1 MTIAATL
8 KTYLDQRAVA
18 YSVVT
23 HPPAA
28 SSLRTAEA
36 AHRPGHRVAKAVV
49 VGDEQGYLVV
59 VVPAPY
65 PVDLGQ
71 LHRQFGRRLGL
82 ATEPELAPLF
92 PDCEPG
98 VVPAFGEAYGLE
110 TLWDRALWEE
120 PELFLEG
127 GDHQTLVRIPQAE
140 LQKVLGSVRS
150 GRFSHLPSPPST
162 QTAKPEYP

>member
-8 KTYLDQRAVA
+8 KAYLDHRAVA
-18 YSVVT
+18 YEIVT

-36 AHRPGHRVAKAVV
+36 AHLPGHRLAKAVV
-49 VGDEQGYLVV
+49 VGDEQGHLVV
-59 VVPAPY
+59 VVPAPSA
-65 PVDLGQ
+65 VDLGQ

-98 VVPAFGEAYGLE
+98 VVPALGEAYGLE
-110 TLWDRALWEE
+110 TWWDRALGEE

-127 GDHQTLVRIPQAE
+127 GDHQTLVRVPQAE
-140 LQKVLGSVRS
+140 LQKVLGSIRS
-150 GRFSHLPSPPST
+150 GRFSHP
-162 QTAKPEYP
+162 Q